1 VALADVAVLHSGLT
15 SKVLLLL
22 IIAWAFANRDTI
34 SIKVHYGSFWACT
47 TLNAA
52 CGAVISVA
60 KRSTRSSAALSTL
73 SENHTMRTLD
83 VTLSA
88 ILSPSINND
97 TVLGTSTA
105 VVGKNCASALFFS
118 SFTVVLH
125 AKTVISFVVNNLVT
139 LDELSRQD

>member
-1 VALADVAVLHSGLT
+1 MTFADVAVLHSGLP

-22 IIAWAFANRDTI
+22 IVAWALSNRDTI
-34 SIKVHYGSFWACT
+34 SIKVHNGSFWACT
-47 TLNAA
+47 TLNATF
-52 CGAVISVA
+52 GAVISVA

-88 ILSPSINND
+88 VLSPSINNN

-105 VVGKNCASALFFS
+105 VVGKNCASALLFS
-118 SFTVVLH
+118 SLAVVLH
-125 AKTVISFVVNNLVT
+125 AKSVISFVINDLVT
-139 LDELSRQD
+139 LNELSRQD